1 MNILIKTV
9 ITLVAVSF
17 SILYAGD
24 VDSHAGHNHESH
36 ESHGH
41 SHDHGIKSESI
52 QKIAEA
58 EVQRLVLEKKIA
70 KSWGSMPIAKIGRT
84 HQSYI
89 DDWIVAFENPKIKK
103 KSKRTLYIFVSKVG
117 NITGANYTGK

>member
-9 ITLVAVSF
+9 ITLVTVSF
-17 SILYAGD
+17 SILYAGN
-24 VDSHAGHNHESH
+24 VDSHAGHNHEG
-36 ESHGH
+36 HGH
-41 SHDHGIKSESI
+41 SHSHNHGIKSESI

-70 KSWGSMPIAKIGRT
+70 KSWASIPIAKIGRT
-84 HQSYI
+84 HQSNI
-89 DDWIVAFENPKIKK
+89 DDWIVAFENPKMKK